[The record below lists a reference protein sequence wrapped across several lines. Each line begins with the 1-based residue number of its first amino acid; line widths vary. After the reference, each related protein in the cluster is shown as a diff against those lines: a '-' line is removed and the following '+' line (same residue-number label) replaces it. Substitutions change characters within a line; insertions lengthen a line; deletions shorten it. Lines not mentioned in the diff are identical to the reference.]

1 MLNLPMANVS
11 AMEGTTGSERRPAGA
26 IVGVLEQT
34 QAELAPWT
42 SDGDVAWIGPL
53 AVPSAGVEHSGARRP
68 GIDSISPAN
77 ECRELRDLLA
87 NGPSDCEFALRFA
100 IAHRAATTIA
110 AVHDRWPVLESG
122 ESRCS

>member
-1 MLNLPMANVS
+1 MANVS

-34 QAELAPWT
+34 PAELAPWT
-42 SDGDVAWIGPL
+42 TDGDVAWIGPL

-68 GIDSISPAN
+68 GVDSINPAD

-87 NGPSDCEFALRFA
+87 SDPSDDGEFAWRFA